1 MPNTDCGRAAQ
12 AGKATLDIQNIVTSS
27 VERKLRVFVPR
38 MPRWHPLWEQEGLV
52 QIPVGL
58 GRLDAVDG
66 RSCNACDLVIDAGE
80 LVWAPAQT

>member
-1 MPNTDCGRAAQ
+1 
-12 AGKATLDIQNIVTSS
+12 
-27 VERKLRVFVPR
+27 